1 MLLLLNELNI
11 DEALRYMGRRGHD
24 VSSLMPTVEE
34 CADELLKAVKPAF
47 IYKYF
52 DISSSGKG
60 IEVKGTNLVL
70 CGNDVSAHLEGCG
83 SCVLLCATASAGA
96 DKLIRRFGAYDMTK
110 AFITDCLA
118 SSAVETICNEVCE
131 EIQQKL
137 IGRYTTWRF
146 SPGYGD
152 LPLSTSRDIITI
164 LDAQKRI
171 GLNYTES
178 DMLVPSKSVT
188 AVIGVSDHELPRK
201 RRGCES
207 CNMYK
212 TCNYR
217 KGGDR
222 CEY

>member
-1 MLLLLNELNI
+1 MLDKLNI

-24 VSSLMPTVEE
+24 VSALMPTVEE
-34 CADELLKAVKPAF
+34 CAEELLNAVKPAY

-52 DISSSGKG
+52 NMTTAEGG
-60 IEVKGTNLVL
+60 IELNGTNLL
-70 CGNDVSAHLEGCG
+70 LTGKDIVSHLEGCG
-83 SCVLLCATASAGA
+83 GCVLLCATASAGA
-96 DKLIRRFGAYDMTK
+96 DKLIRQYEAYDMTR

-118 SSAVETICNEVCE
+118 SSAVESICNEVGE

-137 IGRYTTWRF
+137 AGRFTTWRF

-188 AVIGVSDHELPRK
+188 AVIGVSDGEIPRR

-212 TCNYR
+212 TCTFR
-217 KGGDR
+217 KGGER
-222 CEY
+222 CEF